1 MKILIIEDDKGIQSF
16 VHKGLKEAG
25 FTVDTASDGEEG
37 YGLLMQE
44 EYDAAVV
51 DIMLPGMDGLS
62 VIEKVRR
69 KGIKTPIIIL
79 SAKREVD
86 DRIRGLQKGGD
97 DYLTK
102 PFSFSELL
110 VRIQA
115 LIRRSAAVM
124 PETVL
129 SCGDLT
135 LSLISRKVERG
146 GREIE
151 LQPKEFS
158 LLEYLLRNKGRVLSK
173 TLIMEKIWQ
182 YDFDPQTNIVDVL
195 VSRLRSKI
203 DKDFDKKLLHT
214 VRGVGYVI
222 REDQ

>member
-1 MKILIIEDDKGIQSF
+1 MKILVIEDDKGIQSF
-16 VHKGLKEAG
+16 VYKGLKEAG
-25 FTVDTASDGEEG
+25 YTVDTASDGEEG
-37 YGLLMQE
+37 YALLAQE

-51 DIMLPGMDGLS
+51 DIMLPGMDGLT
-62 VIEKVRR
+62 VIGKARSSGV
-69 KGIKTPIIIL
+69 KTPIIIL

-86 DRIRGLQKGGD
+86 DRIQGLQKGGD

-115 LIRRSAAVM
+115 LIRRSSSST

-129 SCGDLT
+129 TCGDLT
-135 LSLISRKVERG
+135 LSIISREVKRAG
-146 GREIE
+146 GEIE
-151 LQPKEFS
+151 LQPKEFA

-173 TLIMEKIWQ
+173 TLIMEKIWR

-203 DKDFDKKLLHT
+203 DKGFEKKLLHT

-222 REDQ
+222 RED

>member
-1 MKILIIEDDKGIQSF
+1 MKILVIEDDKGIQSF
-16 VHKGLKEAG
+16 VYKGLKEAG
-25 FTVDTASDGEEG
+25 YTVDTASDGEEG
-37 YGLLMQE
+37 YALLTQE
-44 EYDAAVV
+44 KYDAAVV
-51 DIMLPGMDGLS
+51 DIMLPGMDGLT
-62 VIEKVRR
+62 VIGKARSSGV
-69 KGIKTPIIIL
+69 KTPIIIL

-86 DRIRGLQKGGD
+86 DRIQGLQKGGD

-115 LIRRSAAVM
+115 LIRRSGSST

-129 SCGDLT
+129 TCGDLT
-135 LSLISRKVERG
+135 LSIISREVKRAGE
-146 GREIE
+146 EIE
-151 LQPKEFS
+151 LQPKEFA

-173 TLIMEKIWQ
+173 TLIMEKIWR

-203 DKDFDKKLLHT
+203 DKGFEKKLLHT

-222 REDQ
+222 RED

>member
-1 MKILIIEDDKGIQSF
+1 MKILVIEDDKGIQSF
-16 VHKGLKEAG
+16 VYKGLKEAG
-25 FTVDTASDGEEG
+25 YTVDTASDGEEG
-37 YGLLMQE
+37 YALLAQE

-51 DIMLPGMDGLS
+51 DIMLPGMDGLT
-62 VIEKVRR
+62 VIGKARS

-86 DRIRGLQKGGD
+86 DRIQGLQKGGD

-115 LIRRSAAVM
+115 LIRRSGSST

-129 SCGDLT
+129 TCGDLT
-135 LSLISRKVERG
+135 LSIISREVKRAGE
-146 GREIE
+146 EIE
-151 LQPKEFS
+151 LQPKEFA

-173 TLIMEKIWQ
+173 TLIMEKIWR

-203 DKDFDKKLLHT
+203 DKGFEKKLLHT

-222 REDQ
+222 RED

>member
-1 MKILIIEDDKGIQSF
+1 MKILVIEDDKGIQSF

-25 FTVDTASDGEEG
+25 YTVDIASDGEEG
-37 YGLLMQE
+37 YGHLAQE
-44 EYDAAVV
+44 DYDAAVV
-51 DIMLPGMDGLS
+51 DIMLPGMDGLT
-62 VIEKVRR
+62 VIEKARERGV
-69 KGIKTPIIIL
+69 KTPIIIL

-115 LIRRSAAVM
+115 LIRRSGSSL
-124 PETVL
+124 PEPVL

-135 LSLISRKVERG
+135 LSIISREVKRAG
-146 GREIE
+146 QEIE
-151 LQPKEFS
+151 LQPKEFA

-173 TLIMEKIWQ
+173 TLIMEKIWR

-203 DKDFDKKLLHT
+203 DKNFEKKLLHT

-222 REDQ
+222 REDK